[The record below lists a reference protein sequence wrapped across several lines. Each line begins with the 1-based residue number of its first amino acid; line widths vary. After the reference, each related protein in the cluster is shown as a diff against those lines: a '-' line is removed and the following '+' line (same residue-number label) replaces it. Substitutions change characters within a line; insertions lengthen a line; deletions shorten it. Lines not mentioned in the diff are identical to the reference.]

1 MLEWTGSTGS
11 IACTSRLIPAVHALI
26 TSITFL
32 DQMIDTVRLNIK
44 AGNGGNGCVSF
55 LREKYRPMGG
65 PNGGDGGHGGSAYV
79 CGDPSLNT
87 LLHLKFN
94 STIYVDGGAHGK
106 GKNKRGADGDDT
118 VIRVPLGTSV
128 YSMDRNGEKTLIAD
142 VVDGSRNLVAQGGA
156 GGWGNSRFVSSVNQ
170 EPVLAQKGEK
180 GEKVV
185 LFLELKL
192 LADVGL
198 IARPNAGKSTLLS
211 HCSAAKPK
219 VAEYPFTTLEP
230 VLGVVSSRGK
240 DFVMME
246 VPGLLEGA
254 HKGIG
259 LGHEFLRHA
268 ERTRVYVYLID
279 GLSEDPAHDLKML
292 KNELLQFNP
301 VLAGKQLLIA
311 VNKLDVTEVR
321 ERRSELEELLGVDDA
336 DAGPAAATPVFISAA
351 TGEGVDALLGK
362 VVELLDAPA
371 AKPSALVEEELP
383 VGVQRRRKEPE
394 TVYAE
399 DGVYVVVS
407 DYLERLA
414 ARADTRDQRVILQLW
429 REMTRRGLA
438 RQLTDA
444 GIEAGD
450 TIRIGQVEVEWF

>member
-1 MLEWTGSTGS
+1 
-11 IACTSRLIPAVHALI
+11 
-26 TSITFL
+26 
-32 DQMIDTVRLNIK
+32 MIDTVRLNIK

-79 CGDPSLNT
+79 CGDASLNT

-106 GKNKRGADGDDT
+106 GKNKRGADGDDA

-128 YSMDRNGEKTLIAD
+128 YSMDGNGQKTLIAD
-142 VVDGSRNLVAQGGA
+142 VVDSSQRIVARGGA

-211 HCSAAKPK
+211 RCSAAKPK

-230 VLGVVSSRGK
+230 VLGVASSRGK

-246 VPGLLEGA
+246 IPGLLEGA

-279 GLSEDPAHDLKML
+279 GLSEDPAHDLRML

-301 VLAGKQLLIA
+301 VLADKKLLIA
-311 VNKLDVTEVR
+311 VNKIDVTEVK
-321 ERRSELEELLGVDDA
+321 ERRPELEELLA
-336 DAGPAAATPVFISAA
+336 DAGGLQVEPGQLAPVSFISAA

-371 AKPSALVEEELP
+371 AEPVPVVEEGHSLSAP
-383 VGVQRRRKEPE
+383 RRRKEPE
-394 TVYAE
+394 TVYTE